1 MGQQLAEAALQLKQ
15 HEPEAEDRPVSFLG
29 GVGLEPA
36 PPLLLLAFRTF
47 LTLRTFQL
55 DPELPEE
62 GRQEQRR
69 QAESVRDEELP
80 ASHQHRGGRRL
91 R

>member
-15 HEPEAEDRPVSFLG
+15 PEPEAEDRPVSSLG
-29 GVGLEPA
+29 GAGLEPA
-36 PPLLLLAFRTF
+36 PPLLLALRTF

-80 ASHQHRGGRRL
+80 ASHQHRGG
-91 R
+91 

>member
-36 PPLLLLAFRTF
+36 PPPHPAAARL
-47 LTLRTFQL
+47 QN
-55 DPELPEE
+55 LPYTENLSA
-62 GRQEQRR
+62 G
-69 QAESVRDEELP
+69 S
-80 ASHQHRGGRRL
+80 
-91 R
+91 